1 MFSLSLYI
9 LLPLGIFY
17 VCFQAAGRWG
27 LQRRQLEWKWKLPVF
42 VPMAVLL
49 CAALFLRV
57 LLAVLN
63 EGYIWDTGCFSGWAD
78 AVFEQGFSNF
88 YTRGEFADYPP
99 GYVYILYVLG
109 FFKNTFDISWN
120 AGIGRVLLRFPA
132 MLFDLASAGLI
143 YHTAKKHFSVPGAM
157 LAFGVYL
164 FHPAILLNSAVW
176 GQVDSVFTFFVLL
189 MCILITE
196 KKLFPAYYVFG
207 LGLLV
212 KPQLLFF
219 APVLLIGIIDHVLL
233 TNFRWKRFFLHLG
246 VGLGAILLM
255 VLLSVPFGVTEVL
268 SQYIDTVASYP
279 YASVNAYNFW
289 TMLGRNW
296 SPESGRFLFFSAK
309 IWGMLFLVLVVGL
322 VFFVR
327 YVLWKKKTKPSC
339 YFLLAALLMSGIFFF
354 STHMHERYLYPT
366 IGLLLL
372 AYLCEKDSKL
382 LLVWEAYSYVHYMNV
397 AHVLYFFD
405 TGSFSAKAPVPIYLS
420 VLMAGCF
427 VGLLLW
433 IFVWNRKMPQKAGK
447 SENGEKAFYEI
458 NETKETNEA
467 KKINETKAASGTQS
481 RKFRI
486 FHLSPVRR
494 AGKKDLLIV
503 AVLMLVYGSI
513 AFYDLGD
520 TEAVESFYRVEQ
532 PGQQLVFQFEQPVTL
547 KKLAAYLGG
556 YEERSFLLETS
567 MDGIHYRDVK
577 ELMLDHVYCWQL
589 TPVEGVSARYIRL
602 TSEDSKFILG
612 ELLFLDE
619 KDQPVV
625 PQNAKAYPELFDE
638 QQLWTGEITY
648 RNGTIFD
655 EIYHARTA
663 YEYLNGMYSYEN
675 THPPLGKL
683 LIAVGIKMF
692 GMTPFGWR
700 FMGTLFGV
708 LMIPVFYLL
717 ARRLLRD
724 RTVFAVLTTILFT
737 FDFMHFTQTRIATID
752 VFVTFF
758 NLLSFYFMAVY
769 LSTEPYTQKL
779 RKQFLWLGLSGV
791 SMGLAIAS
799 KWTGIYSACG
809 LAIVFFISVG
819 CRLREYAAA
828 KKDPEGKLDGICCQT
843 IVKTVPSW
851 LWKTGLF
858 CVGAFLLVP
867 ALIYMLSYLPFEDS
881 VTQGLLPKLFRN
893 QQTMWNYH
901 KNLVAEH
908 YYASAWYQWPVIY
921 KPILYYSRQL
931 GNDMVE
937 GISAMGNP
945 LVWWVGILAF
955 FFMLYRAFTK
965 KDKNAVFLL
974 IAFLAQFL
982 PWIPVTR
989 LTFIYHYFPGIP
1001 FLTLMIGVSMER
1013 LEWKKRRLLVPMVVY
1028 TVLAVGLFVLF
1039 YPVIS
1044 GHAIN
1049 AGYGERM
1056 LRWFDSWVL
1065 FIR

>member
-17 VCFQAAGRWG
+17 FCFQVAGRQR
-27 LQRRQLEWKWKLPVF
+27 LQKKEFTWKWKIPEF
-42 VPMAVLL
+42 VPVLVLL
-49 CAALFLRV
+49 FLALLLRC
-57 LLAVLN
+57 LLAILN
-63 EGYIWDTGCFSGWAD
+63 EGHASDTGCFSSWAD

-109 FFKNTFDISWN
+109 FLKNTFGILWN

-143 YHTAKKHFSVPGAM
+143 YHMAKKHFSVPGAM
-157 LAFGVYL
+157 LVFGVAL

-196 KKLFPAYYVFG
+196 KKMIPAYYVFG
-207 LGLLV
+207 IGLLV
-212 KPQLLFF
+212 KPQMLFF

-233 TNFRWKRFFLHLG
+233 ANFRWKRFFLHLG
-246 VGLGAILLM
+246 SGLGAILLM
-255 VLLSVPFGVTEVL
+255 ILLSLPFGVKEVL
-268 SQYIDTVASYP
+268 SQYVDTVASYP

-322 VFFVR
+322 VFFIR
-327 YVLWKKKTKPSC
+327 YVLWKKKTEPSC

-354 STHMHERYLYPT
+354 STHMHERYLYPV

-372 AYLCEKDSKL
+372 AYLYEKDVKL
-382 LLVWEAYSYVHYMNV
+382 LLIWEAYSYVHYMNV

-405 TGSFSAKAPVPIYLS
+405 SGSFSAKAPVPIYLS
-420 VLMAGCF
+420 VWMAGCF

-433 IFVWNRKMPQKAGK
+433 IFVWSRKTPQKSGK
-447 SENGEKAFYEI
+447 SEKEVKAFDE
-458 NETKETNEA
+458 EA
-467 KKINETKAASGTQS
+467 KVKDAKAASGTQS
-481 RKFRI
+481 RRMRI

-503 AVLMLVYGSI
+503 AALMLVYGSI

-520 TEAVESFYRVEQ
+520 TKAIESFYRVEE
-532 PGQQLVFQFEQPVTL
+532 PNASIVLQFEQPVML
-547 KKLAAYLGG
+547 KKFAAYLGG

-567 MDGIHYRDVK
+567 MDGIHY
-577 ELMLDHVYCWQL
+577 EAAGEFLLDHVYSWQL
-589 TPVEGVSARYIRL
+589 VSVEGKPAYYVRL
-602 TSEDSKFILG
+602 TSKDWKFILG
-612 ELLFLDE
+612 ELLLFDE
-619 KDQPVV
+619 EDQSCI

-638 QQLWTGEITY
+638 QELWTGEITDQ
-648 RNGTIFD
+648 NGTIFD

-683 LIAVGIKMF
+683 LIAAGIKMF

-700 FMGTLFGV
+700 FMGALFGV

-724 RTVFAVLTTILFT
+724 RTVFVVLTTILFT

-769 LSTEPYTQKL
+769 LSMEPYTQKL
-779 RKQFLWLGLSGV
+779 RKQFLWLGLSGA

-809 LAIVFFISVG
+809 LAVVFFVSVG
-819 CRLREYAAA
+819 FRLREYAGA
-828 KKDPEGKLDGICCQT
+828 KKDPEGEFDAISCQT

-867 ALIYMLSYLPFEDS
+867 ALIYMLSYLPFEDG
-881 VTQGLLPKLFRN
+881 VTQGLLPKLLRN

-901 KNLVAEH
+901 KNLVAQH
-908 YYASAWYQWPVIY
+908 YYSSAWYQWPVIY
-921 KPILYYSRQL
+921 KPILYYSKQL

-945 LVWWVGILAF
+945 LVWWVGIPAF
-955 FFMLYRAFTK
+955 FYMLVRAFTK

-989 LTFIYHYFPGIP
+989 LTFIYHYFPSVP

-1013 LEWKKRRLLVPMVVY
+1013 LEWKNRRLLVPMVIY

-1044 GHAIN
+1044 GHPID
-1049 AGYGERM
+1049 AGYGERV

-1065 FIR
+1065 FIK